1 MAGCVSATP
10 VAEDDALPIT
20 LSISKQ
26 KTSLTEEDEARI
38 QWAKDDKDKRIL
50 PSRKDSTEEG
60 RNEAHASILS
70 CSKRKFEP
78 KAQNED
84 ASKDIKETTPS
95 KRKVRHNKICRLFE
109 EIISYSQIMYLY
121 SW

>member
-20 LSISKQ
+20 LSFSKQ
-26 KTSLTEEDEARI
+26 KTSLAEEDEARI

-60 RNEAHASILS
+60 RNEAHVSILS
-70 CSKRKFEP
+70 CSKRKFESGD
-78 KAQNED
+78 QDVD
-84 ASKDIKETTPS
+84 ASKDITETTPS
-95 KRKVRHNKICRLFE
+95 KRKVRHAKTCHPFE
-109 EIISYSQIMYLY
+109 EIIS
-121 SW
+121 